1 MPLGE
6 LSICD
11 ASVVMFAAL
20 KDQPAEY
27 PKNSNFIFRFAIYEG
42 QYNPSNKS

>member
-20 KDQPAEY
+20 KDQPAKD
-27 PKNSNFIFRFAIYEG
+27 PKTAMLFSSLQFIKGNII
-42 QYNPSNKS
+42 PSIKS